1 MERNEFLE
9 GMSHAACTV
18 SVITTDGVQGRAGLT
33 VSAMCSVSA
42 DPPSLLVCVH
52 HQSKACEALIKNGV
66 LCLNVLRDDQSDISD
81 TFAGRMKAPDEDR
94 FSCGDWARLTTG
106 APALKGALVSFDCL
120 ISEHFQFGSH
130 YIFIGEV
137 KDICYR
143 KSGRALVYANRA
155 YGRLLELDSFIA
167 TSKAENER
175 QCLRLGCFVTLGP
188 FFLPR
193 LIADFSRKH
202 SAVFQLF
209 EGTQKQLL
217 RGLQNN
223 DFDIALMYDFNIS
236 DFVSTHSLAK
246 VLPHVL
252 LPAAHPLAQ
261 STQISLHELANEP
274 MVLLD
279 IPPSR
284 DYFCSLF
291 EEIGIMPHIA
301 FRSPSF
307 EMVRGMVG
315 NGLGYTLLVS
325 KPANSMSYDGS
336 ALVSRP
342 IKENTM
348 PGHIVLA
355 HRKDGVLSE
364 LHDHF
369 ISHCSTFFSQWRN

>member
-18 SVITTDGVQGRAGLT
+18 SVITTDGVQGRTGLT

-52 HQSKACEALIKNGV
+52 HQSKACEALCKNGV
-66 LCLNVLRDDQSDISD
+66 MCLNVLRDDQSYVSD
-81 TFAGRMKAPDEDR
+81 TFAGRIKAPDDDR
-94 FSCGDWARLTTG
+94 FSCGDWTRLTTG
-106 APALKGALVSFDCL
+106 APVLKGALVNFDCS

-137 KDICYR
+137 KDIHYR
-143 KSGRALVYANRA
+143 KSGRALVHANRA
-155 YGRLLELDSFIA
+155 YGRLFELDHFVA
-167 TSKAENER
+167 TSETESER
-175 QCLRLGCFVTLGP
+175 PCLRLGCFVTLGP

-193 LIADFSRKH
+193 LMADFLQKH
-202 SAVFQLF
+202 SAIFHLF
-209 EGTQKQLL
+209 EGTQQQLIQ
-217 RGLQNN
+217 GLENN

-236 DFVSTHSLAK
+236 GTVCTHSLAK
-246 VLPHVL
+246 VSPHVL

-261 STQISLHELANEP
+261 STQISLHELVNEP

-291 EEIGIMPHIA
+291 EEVGITPHVA

-342 IKENTM
+342 IKENTS

-355 HRKDGVLSE
+355 HRTNDFLSK
-364 LHDHF
+364 LHDSF
-369 ISHCSTFFSQWRN
+369 ISHTSTFFSQWRH